1 MGCRRGEQAVSSIP
15 FPGSRMPI
23 ACSSCN
29 ASNDDAAESCFT
41 CGKTLLIT
49 LRQGSLIANRYDV
62 QSQLGKGGMGVVYK
76 AHDRLLDE
84 TVAIKVLRPE
94 VARDAEISR
103 RFQSE
108 IKLARK
114 VSHRNVCRI
123 HEYGQDGGL
132 SYISM
137 EYLEGVDLRQV
148 LRERGGLPPDEAFR
162 VALQIADGLQAI
174 HEVGIIHRDLKTPNI
189 MRDAKG
195 TVRLMDFGIAKEWGA
210 TTSATAT
217 GLVMGTPEYMSPE
230 QARGEKIDFRS
241 DVYALGIIVYEL
253 FTGRV
258 PFRAET
264 PLATILKH
272 LQEPPPLDGPQA
284 EALPD
289 AVKDI
294 LRRALAKQPFE
305 RYANVEEM
313 SDALRAAH
321 RVPARAVAGT
331 IGMTAVSAAAAA
343 LPDPT
348 PLPAPR
354 TLDGTSA
361 TAVPTLARGASTP
374 PTLGTAPA
382 THPGT
387 LTPTQPGPPRPPQPP
402 AWGVPPPLVGTPS
415 VAPPVPRPPA
425 PRDVSRPAASSS
437 RAGLY
442 AALGVGGLAVIAVTG
457 WLAWQLVLGSGE
469 ATSASPATS
478 VPPVAAV
485 EENRSQPAPVTTTT
499 PAPIAP
505 ASTAPTAAP
514 VSLAAVQAPPPQI
527 QLPARPPH
535 AQQPAP
541 QTAPAAPPA
550 APAVPSAVLE
560 HMDGLNSADTNA
572 RWRAAEALGNMGG
585 EARPAVPAITALLRD
600 RNEVVR
606 WRAAEAL
613 GKVGPEAREAVP
625 ALVAALS
632 GPPGLLT
639 TEAAKALGRIG
650 PAGAEAVPALA
661 RALGNTEVF
670 TRREAAKA
678 LVRMGAHG
686 EPAVDSLISALKD
699 KDKVVRAEAAR
710 ALGRVGPGARR
721 AVPSLTAAAKDKD
734 DLVQLAASQALA
746 LIQK

>member
-1 MGCRRGEQAVSSIP
+1 MA
-15 FPGSRMPI
+15 I
-23 ACSSCN
+23 ACPSCN
-29 ASNDDAAESCFT
+29 AVNDDTADSCFT
-41 CGKTLLIT
+41 CGKTLLVT
-49 LRQGSLIANRYDV
+49 LRQGSLIANRYDI

-94 VARDAEISR
+94 VARDPEISR

-123 HEYGQDGGL
+123 HEYGEDAGGL
-132 SYISM
+132 RYISM

-148 LRERGGLPPDEAFR
+148 LREKGGLPPDEAFR
-162 VALQIADGLQAI
+162 VALQIADGLHAI
-174 HEVGIIHRDLKTPNI
+174 HEMGIIHRDLKTPNI
-189 MRDAKG
+189 MRDARG

-272 LQEPPPLDGPQA
+272 LQEPPPLEGPQA
-284 EALPD
+284 AALPP
-289 AVKDI
+289 AVKDV
-294 LRRALAKQPFE
+294 LRCALAKQPAE
-305 RYANVEEM
+305 RYPSVEHM
-313 SDALRAAH
+313 SGALRAA
-321 RVPARAVAGT
+321 VSGPARAVAGT
-331 IGMTAVSAAAAA
+331 IGMTAVSSAVALTP
-343 LPDPT
+343 LPDPAT
-348 PLPAPR
+348 LPPPPGTLAGMSPTAAPTMPR
-354 TLDGTSA
+354 DLAPSA
-361 TAVPTLARGASTP
+361 T
-374 PTLGTAPA
+374 GTGMR
-382 THPGT
+382 TQPGT
-387 LTPTQPGPPRPPQPP
+387 LTPTQPAPARVPPAPPQAAAP
-402 AWGVPPPLVGTPS
+402 AWGVPPPLVGTPPATA
-415 VAPPVPRPPA
+415 VTRPQPMRGVPAR
-425 PRDVSRPAASSS
+425 ASGS
-437 RAGLY
+437 RAGLFV
-442 AALGVGGLAVIAVTG
+442 ALGGAGLVVMAVTG
-457 WLAWQLVLGSGE
+457 WLAWRLVLNAGT
-469 ATSASPATS
+469 APSASPATS
-478 VPPVAAV
+478 LPPVAAV
-485 EENRSQPAPVTTTT
+485 ENPNEPAPVTTAPQPIASAV
-499 PAPIAP
+499 PAPP
-505 ASTAPTAAP
+505 PSAP
-514 VSLAAVQAPPPQI
+514 VSLAQAPPP
-527 QLPARPPH
+527 PAHVPG
-535 AQQPAP
+535 PAP
-541 QTAPAAPPA
+541 QMHVPATQPPA
-550 APAVPSAVLE
+550 ATPPPPVVPAVPAAVLE
-560 HMDGLNSADTNA
+560 QMDGLGSGDSNV

-650 PAGAEAVPALA
+650 PSGRESVPALA

-678 LVRMGAHG
+678 LVRMGASG
-686 EPAVDSLISALKD
+686 APAVDALIAALRD

-710 ALGRVGPGARR
+710 ALGRVGPGARA
-721 AVPSLTAAAKDKD
+721 AVPALTAASRDSD
-734 DLVQLAASQALA
+734 DLVRLAATQALE
-746 LIQK
+746 LVQK